1 MNSPGENKERVS
13 ARRARLTKVV
23 RFEAAHQ
30 LPGHQGKCANLHGHS
45 YILEVSVEGPIKQAP
60 GASDDGMVMDFQEL
74 STIIQRS
81 VLQYLD
87 HQFLNEVITE
97 RSTAENLACW
107 IWDALQAG
115 GLPADLLSQVRLW
128 ETATGYVDI
137 TAATVAQRKAVI
149 M

>member
-1 MNSPGENKERVS
+1 MNVREEKKERVP

-45 YILEVSVEGPIKQAP
+45 YTLEVSVEGPIKQVP

-81 VLQYLD
+81 VLQRLD
-87 HQFLNEVITE
+87 HQFLNEVIEE
-97 RSTAENLACW
+97 RSTAENLAHW
-107 IWDALQAG
+107 IWDALLAG
-115 GLPADLLSQVRLW
+115 GLSAELLYRVRLW
-128 ETATGYVDI
+128 ETATGYVEI
-137 TAATVAQRKAVI
+137 TRAERNEGRI
-149 M
+149 

>member
-1 MNSPGENKERVS
+1 MNIREKNKERAP

-30 LPGHQGKCANLHGHS
+30 LPGHRGKCANLHGHS
-45 YILEVSVEGPIKQAP
+45 YTLEVSVEGPIKQVP
-60 GASDDGMVMDFQEL
+60 GTSDDGMVMDFQEL
-74 STIIQRS
+74 STIIWRS
-81 VLQYLD
+81 VLQRLD
-87 HQFLNEVITE
+87 HQFLNEVIEE

-107 IWDALQAG
+107 IWDALLAG
-115 GLPADLLSQVRLW
+115 GLSADLLSQVRLW

-137 TAATVAQRKAVI
+137 TAATGSKGKAVA